1 MLCNVFKVNGER
13 HIGKLII
20 SIIIAEGVGATSA
33 FLGMSNQE
41 MYSQLVKPVF
51 SPPGWIFPIVWII
64 LFFLMG
70 TAAYRVWIRGKQG
83 EDVKRALVLYA
94 IQLALNFMWTII
106 FFRFQLYGLAF
117 LELMILLVFIL
128 MTTFEFS
135 KIDKTAAYLMIPYI
149 LWVSFAGILNYA
161 IWMLNK

>member
-1 MLCNVFKVNGER
+1 MLCNIFNVNGEK
-13 HIGKLII
+13 HIGKLVI
-20 SIIIAEGVGATSA
+20 SIIIAEAVGAISA

-41 MYSQLVKPVF
+41 MYGQLVKPVF

-70 TAAYRVWIRGKQG
+70 TAAYRIWIRGKQG
-83 EDVKRALVLYA
+83 ENVTRALVLYA

-106 FFRFQLYGLAF
+106 FFRFKLYGLAF
-117 LELMILLVFIL
+117 IELMILLVFIL
-128 MTTFEFS
+128 ITTLEFR

-149 LWVSFAGILNYA
+149 LWVLFAGILNYA
-161 IWMLNK
+161 VWMLNE

>member
-1 MLCNVFKVNGER
+1 MLCNIFKVNGEK

-20 SIIIAEGVGATSA
+20 SIIIAEGVGAISA

-51 SPPGWIFPIVWII
+51 SPPGWVFPIVWII

-83 EDVKRALVLYA
+83 EKVKRALVLYVV
-94 IQLALNFMWTII
+94 QLVLNFMWTII

-135 KIDKTAAYLMIPYI
+135 RIDKTAAYLMIPYI

-161 IWMLNK
+161 IWMLNE

>member
-1 MLCNVFKVNGER
+1 MFCNIFKVNGEK

-20 SIIIAEGVGATSA
+20 SIIIAEGVGAISA

-70 TAAYRVWIRGKQG
+70 TAAYRIWIRGKQG
-83 EDVKRALVLYA
+83 EDVKRALVLYV

>member
-1 MLCNVFKVNGER
+1 MHCNIFEVNGEKY
-13 HIGKLII
+13 IGKLII
-20 SIIIAEGVGATSA
+20 SIIIAEGVGVISA

-41 MYSQLVKPVF
+41 MYGQLVKPVF
-51 SPPGWIFPIVWII
+51 LPPGWIFPIVWII
-64 LFFLMG
+64 LFSLMG

-94 IQLALNFMWTII
+94 IQLVLNFMWTII
-106 FFRFQLYGLAF
+106 FFRFKLYGLAF
-117 LELMILLVFIL
+117 IELMILLVFIL
-128 MTTFEFS
+128 ITTLEFR

-161 IWMLNK
+161 IWMLNE

>member
-1 MLCNVFKVNGER
+1 MLCNIFNVNGEK
-13 HIGKLII
+13 HIGKLVI
-20 SIIIAEGVGATSA
+20 SIIIAEAVGAISA

-41 MYSQLVKPVF
+41 MYGQLVKPVF

-70 TAAYRVWIRGKQG
+70 TAAYRIWIRGKQG
-83 EDVKRALVLYA
+83 ENVTRALVLYA

-106 FFRFQLYGLAF
+106 FFRFELYGLAF
-117 LELMILLVFIL
+117 IELMILLVFIL
-128 MTTFEFS
+128 ITTLEFR

-149 LWVSFAGILNYA
+149 LWVLFAGILNYA
-161 IWMLNK
+161 VWMLNE